1 MIFTGRTNVKQER
14 FFDILAKLLSFFVI
28 TGVFFMCKNPKTHHI
43 FKNINVEKAISDT
56 FSVYRTS
63 SNTFLD
69 ELKSTAITTQKS
81 QAPVFNPEVVNEFE
95 NQEQSPEPVYETQVK
110 YYNSGDFINYDDVL
124 IKNHT
129 KHEINAE
136 SLMEGYTP
144 PKKKKSPQILIVHT
158 HATEG
163 FSDQATSRTTD
174 TEKNVVK
181 IGSVLEKYLEEKGF
195 NVLHDIVLH
204 DYPNYNGSYKNALK
218 TIEWYL
224 EHYPEINIVLDI
236 HRDAIVTA
244 DGNRTKLTYNYN
256 GKKAA
261 QLMVVTGTNQGGL
274 THENWRENLKFAIG
288 LQGVAN
294 KMYDGL
300 MRPIDLRVERFNGHV
315 TNNALIVEF
324 GTDGNTLDEALL
336 SAKLLSEIINEY
348 IR

>member
-1 MIFTGRTNVKQER
+1 MKREQ

-28 TGVFFMCKNPKTHHI
+28 AGVFFMCKNPKTHHI
-43 FKNINVEKAISDT
+43 VKNINVEKAISDT

-63 SNTFLD
+63 PKTFLD
-69 ELKSTAITTQKS
+69 ELKSTAITIKNTK
-81 QAPVFNPEVVNEFE
+81 APVFNPQVVNEFE
-95 NQEQSPEPVYETQVK
+95 NENQNPEPVYESQVK
-110 YYNSGDFINYDDVL
+110 YYNSGDFINFDDVL

-129 KHEINAE
+129 KYEINAE

-144 PKKKKSPQILIVHT
+144 PEKKKSPQILIIHT

-163 FSDQATSRTTD
+163 FADQATSRTTD

-181 IGSVLEKYLEEKGF
+181 IGSVLEKHLEEKGF

-224 EHYPEINIVLDI
+224 EHYPEIDIVLDI

-244 DGNRTKLTYNYN
+244 EGKRTKLTYNYN

-261 QLMVVTGTNQGGL
+261 QLMIVTGTNQGGL
-274 THENWRENLKFAIG
+274 THEKWQENLKFAIG
-288 LQGVAN
+288 LQAVAN

-315 TNNALIVEF
+315 KNNAVIVEF
-324 GTDGNTLDEALL
+324 GTDGNSLDEALL